1 MKNFLKY
8 FKPHKKLFIADII
21 CAVLVAC
28 CNLFYPYMARKIQMD
43 FVPSGQ
49 LNSIIIFLCILF
61 VIFAVKA
68 ILYYV
73 VSFYGHLF
81 GIRVQADMRKDLFAH
96 LQLLPVEYFDENKT
110 GVIMSRIVND
120 LFEVSELAHHG
131 PEDILI
137 SVISVLGALIL
148 IFFIH
153 PLLCL
158 IVALVV
164 PVIIITVVL
173 SRKNMLNAMTDSRVK
188 TATINS
194 QVENAVGGIRVSK
207 IFTAETEELKK
218 FEIRNEELKNAR
230 KDTMLCVSK
239 FHTLMTFILDML
251 YLLALVAGVIM
262 FFYQKITAGDLIAFI
277 LYVVMMINPI
287 SKFQVI
293 FEELQNGMSGLKRFN
308 AVMNLNVEKQNDNG
322 VIINNIDTI
331 EFKNVYFKYPQTDK
345 FVLKD
350 FSFSCHRGETVAI
363 VGESGGGKTTITN
376 LILKF
381 YDISSGEILINGI
394 NINEINLNSLRR
406 NIGVV
411 QQDIFLFDG
420 TIKENIGFGKPNA
433 TIQEIQ
439 NSAKLANL
447 DEFIS
452 SLPNGY
458 DTEVGE
464 RGVKLSGGQ
473 KQKISI
479 ARAFLKDPNFLIFD
493 EATSSLD
500 RFSEIEI
507 QNALEN
513 LSNGKTSV
521 IIAHRLSTI
530 KNVNKII
537 VISDNAVAEVG
548 NHLELMNSKGLYYN
562 LYTKSQ

>member
-1 MKNFLKY
+1 MKNFFKY
-8 FKPHKKLFIADII
+8 FKPHKKLFILDVT
-21 CAVLVAC
+21 CAVLVAI
-28 CNLFYPYMARKIQMD
+28 CNLFYPFIARKIQMD
-43 FVPSGQ
+43 FVPIGA
-49 LNSIIIFLCILF
+49 LKSIIIYLCILF
-61 VIFAVKA
+61 GIFALKA
-68 ILYYV
+68 GLYYV

-81 GIRVQADMRKDLFAH
+81 GIRVQADMRKDLFSH
-96 LQLLPVEYFDENKT
+96 LQKLPVEYFDENKT
-110 GVIMSRIVND
+110 GVIMSKIVND

-137 SVISVLGALIL
+137 SVISVVGALIL
-148 IFFIH
+148 IFVIH

-158 IVALVV
+158 IVSLVV
-164 PVIIITVVL
+164 PIIILTVIL

-188 TATINS
+188 TAKINS

-207 IFTAETEELKK
+207 IFTAEDEELKK
-218 FEIRNEELKNAR
+218 FNFRNEELKLAR

-251 YLLALVAGVIM
+251 YLIALVSGVIL
-262 FFYQKITAGDLIAFI
+262 FFYDKITAGDLIAFI

-293 FEELQNGMSGLKRFN
+293 FEELQNGISGLKRFN
-308 AVMNLNVEKQNDNG
+308 SVMDVKVEDSCQNGEKITD
-322 VIINNIDTI
+322 IDSI
-331 EFKNVYFKYPQTDK
+331 EFVNVNFKYPKTEK
-345 FVLKD
+345 LVLKD
-350 FSFSCHRGETVAI
+350 FSFKCNLGETIAI

-381 YDISSGEILINGI
+381 YDVTSGKILINGRDI
-394 NINEINLNSLRR
+394 NQISLNSLRE

-420 TIKENIGFGKPNA
+420 TIKDNIGFGKPNSSFE
-433 TIQEIQ
+433 EIK
-439 NSAKLANL
+439 NCAHLANL
-447 DEFIS
+447 DEFIE

-458 DTEVGE
+458 DTEIGE

-479 ARAFLKDPNFLIFD
+479 ARAFLKNPNFLIFD

-507 QNALEN
+507 QNSLEK
-513 LSNGKTSV
+513 LSNGKTSL

-530 KNVNKII
+530 KNADKII
-537 VISDNAVAEVG
+537 VISDSGVAESG
-548 NHLELMNSKGLYYN
+548 SHEELISKKGIYYN
-562 LYTKSQ
+562 LYTKSE

>member
-8 FKPHKKLFIADII
+8 FKPHKKLFILDVA
-21 CAVLVAC
+21 CAVLVAV
-28 CNLFYPYMARKIQMD
+28 CNLFYPFMARKIQMD
-43 FVPSGQ
+43 FVPQGQ
-49 LNSIIIFLCILF
+49 LNSIIIFLCVLF
-61 VIFAVKA
+61 VIFALKA
-68 ILYYV
+68 GLYYI

-96 LQLLPVEYFDENKT
+96 LQKLPVEYFDENKT
-110 GVIMSRIVND
+110 GVIMSKIVND

-137 SVISVLGALIL
+137 SVISVVGALIL
-148 IFFIH
+148 IFVIH

-164 PVIIITVVL
+164 PVIILTVIL

-188 TATINS
+188 TAKINS
-194 QVENAVGGIRVSK
+194 QVENSVGGIRVSK

-218 FEIRNEELKNAR
+218 FNFRNEELKSAR
-230 KDTMLCVSK
+230 RDTMLCVSK

-262 FFYQKITAGDLIAFI
+262 FFYDKITAGDLIAFI

-293 FEELQNGMSGLKRFN
+293 FEELQNGISGLRRFN
-308 AVMNLNVEKQNDNG
+308 SIMDIKVENERENG
-322 VIINNIDTI
+322 VQINEINSL
-331 EFKNVYFKYPQTDK
+331 EFKNVFFKYPKTEK
-345 FVLKD
+345 YVLNN
-350 FSFSCHRGETVAI
+350 FSFKCNSGETVAI
-363 VGESGGGKTTITN
+363 VGESGGGKTTVTN

-381 YDISSGEILINGI
+381 YDIDSGNILINGTDI
-394 NINEINLNSLRR
+394 NDISLRSLR
-406 NIGVV
+406 ENIGVV

-420 TIKENIGFGKPNA
+420 TIKENIGFGKANA
-433 TIQEIQ
+433 TLEEIKEC
-439 NSAKLANL
+439 AKLANL
-447 DEFIS
+447 DEFIE
-452 SLPNGY
+452 SLPNKY
-458 DTEVGE
+458 DTEIGE

-479 ARAFLKDPNFLIFD
+479 ARAFLKNPNFLIFD

-530 KNVNKII
+530 KNADKII
-537 VISDNAVAEVG
+537 VISGNGVAECG
-548 NHLELMNSKGLYYN
+548 THTELINKKGIYYQ
-562 LYTKSQ
+562 LYTKSE